1 MKKIIAIRIIIL
13 SLIIISCEENNKHIK
28 PKNTY
33 NPSNEITQEIKN
45 IKAATLVELSKGFYE
60 SRNYDKA
67 IGLLNSALILE
78 KNPIIYNELG
88 IVNMT
93 IENYDKAIEHHKAGQ
108 NIDSTYWPNFINEA
122 STQMRIGKFDIAESI
137 LIKMI
142 NDCKSEYWNAQA
154 NFYLAVLYFNNGNQC
169 DKSKEHL
176 LKAESIRNDLKLKK
190 MYESIEK
197 SIENY
202 CS

>member
-93 IENYDKAIEHHKAGQ
+93 IENYDKAIEYHKAGQ